1 VANTP
6 SITDTNRPRPD
17 RGPTPWAWIAIII
30 VIGAIFWIAI
40 GGHGRRSRAL
50 ANPASN
56 SASAQ
61 GAANAVHDP
70 AQLTASDAKDLVGQP
85 VDIAHAQVAHS
96 ANGGAFLIDSNGTP
110 VLVVE
115 SNAANTEGPGTA
127 ERPTEING
135 GAWKKDHVAAG
146 SQVHDNG
153 AGQLADKGK
162 GTPEG
167 SGNAAPLAQENTKA
181 FNPGDVV
188 SVQGTVRQMPSEHD
202 AMTRFNLST
211 DEAARAS
218 KSKVYVEASSV
229 QPAAK

>member
-1 VANTP
+1 MADGSSKNPSSSGRTRTSRTPACTCAPAAFPRSSDKSASLPGSWPLAAPSPHPCRRPYHSLFCAAAPSRAPRLLATLPGCLRSYLEDPEKEATVANTP

-110 VLVVE
+110 VLVV
-115 SNAANTEGPGTA
+115 
-127 ERPTEING
+127 
-135 GAWKKDHVAAG
+135 
-146 SQVHDNG
+146 
-153 AGQLADKGK
+153 
-162 GTPEG
+162 
-167 SGNAAPLAQENTKA
+167 
-181 FNPGDVV
+181 
-188 SVQGTVRQMPSEHD
+188 
-202 AMTRFNLST
+202 
-211 DEAARAS
+211 
-218 KSKVYVEASSV
+218 
-229 QPAAK
+229 